1 MTDADL
7 LHLLRDCYA
16 PAGPNI
22 VAAGLVR
29 SATITPD
36 PDAPGA
42 AIPDLPPR
50 FIAHISVH
58 AIDLAGASG
67 NTQDSAN
74 AQIRAQIENRLL
86 GLPAISRV
94 QVTLLPALFPIL

>member
-7 LHLLRDCYA
+7 LHLLRDCYT
-16 PAGPNI
+16 PTGPNI

-29 SATITPD
+29 SATLTPD

-42 AIPDLPPR
+42 NIPGLPPR
-50 FIAHISVH
+50 FIAHITLHSPST
-58 AIDLAGASG
+58 DDTAS
-67 NTQDSAN
+67 
-74 AQIRAQIENRLL
+74 AQLRAQVENRLL

-94 QVTLLPALFPIL
+94 EINLLPALFPIL